1 MIFTMSSC
9 ISVFINLFAAVEPST
24 YICVVNGTLCNET
37 ILSVINQM
45 GKNGNFGLFR
55 PNGWQPLAEP

>member
-1 MIFTMSSC
+1 
-9 ISVFINLFAAVEPST
+9 VFINLFAAVEPST